1 MKSIAFF
8 DFDGTITSKDT
19 LIEFI
24 RFTVGDFK
32 FIKGIILLS
41 PILIL
46 FKLNLIKNDKAKEKM
61 FSYFFKN
68 TDKVAFR
75 KKATEYSLY
84 HIPKIIR
91 TQAMQRILW
100 HKKNK
105 HEVVIVSASIESW
118 LKPWCDKNNIKLIST
133 KVEFKNNILTG
144 NFATKNCHGIEKVNQ
159 IKKNYALDQYS
170 TIYAYG
176 DSQGDK
182 ALLSIANKSYYKPFR
197 KNHN

>member
-75 KKATEYSLY
+75 KKATEY
-84 HIPKIIR
+84 
-91 TQAMQRILW
+91 
-100 HKKNK
+100 
-105 HEVVIVSASIESW
+105 
-118 LKPWCDKNNIKLIST
+118 
-133 KVEFKNNILTG
+133 
-144 NFATKNCHGIEKVNQ
+144 
-159 IKKNYALDQYS
+159 
-170 TIYAYG
+170 
-176 DSQGDK
+176 
-182 ALLSIANKSYYKPFR
+182 
-197 KNHN
+197 